1 MGVACSTFNTA
12 CPDGSKCNTALANP
26 ACQSTFCAALGT
38 PCSADVL
45 CASGGTCK
53 DDVCTALGAEGAACA
68 NDLDCGGLFI
78 CSESACRS
86 AGLIDIRWVILSGT
100 CESLGIVSMRITVL
114 DQAAAPTTQTS
125 GPCAGG
131 QVAVR
136 LLPGTY
142 AVRLESLRGGTA
154 RVIHERI
161 ITDIAVIGS
170 DTAQVDFQL

>member
-1 MGVACSTFNTA
+1 MGVACSSFNTE

-26 ACQSTFCAALGT
+26 ACQSTFCVALGS

-53 DDVCTALGAEGAACA
+53 DDVCTALGAKGSACDT
-68 NDLDCGGLFI
+68 DLDCGGLFI

-86 AGLIDIRWVILSGT
+86 AGLIDVRWVILSGT
-100 CESLGIVSMRITVL
+100 CESLGIASMRITVL
-114 DQAAAPTTQTS
+114 DEAAAPTADTS
-125 GPCAGG
+125 GPCASG

-154 RVIHERI
+154 QVIHERL
-161 ITDIAVIGS
+161 ITNVTVTGGE
-170 DTAQVDFQL
+170 TAQADFEL